1 MSSNAAT
8 SLLAQMLFGI
18 GSTTRNVDP
27 DEPDVA
33 LSSIE
38 ASGEHSV
45 ETVVVMPTGDR
56 YRVTVE
62 WLQGESP

>member
-1 MSSNAAT
+1 
-8 SLLAQMLFGI
+8 MLFGI